1 MNHLKKYIAIRVG
14 QAVPLVLAV
23 ICVNFA
29 IMHIAPGDPVD
40 FLVSGMESASPEY
53 VKILKTKYGFD
64 KPLIE
69 QLLIYLLNIVRGEFG
84 YSFYY
89 HDSVLSVIMSRLS
102 ATLLLTLASLLIE
115 LLGIYLGVLAS
126 KKPYSFTDNA
136 VTVLTLV
143 TFNMPY
149 FWLGMILILF
159 FGLYL
164 GVFPIAGMSTI
175 GATGLDYYISVL
187 WHLSLPAATLGLGR
201 LALYTRYTRASM
213 LEVLREDYITTA
225 WAKGCSERMV
235 YYKHALRNA
244 LIPIVTIVMLRM
256 PMLFTGATLVETVFG
271 WPGLGRLF
279 YEAIFRRDF
288 NLLMAEFIIVSI
300 LTISFNLL
308 ADICYAYLD
317 PKVRY
322 K

>member
-1 MNHLKKYIAIRVG
+1 VNPLKKYIATRIA
-14 QAVPLVLAV
+14 QAIPLIMV
-23 ICVNFA
+23 IICINFA
-29 IMHIAPGDPVD
+29 IMHLAPGDPVD
-40 FLVSGMESASPEY
+40 FLVSGMEGASSEY
-53 VKILKTKYGFD
+53 VRMLKTKYGFD
-64 KPLIE
+64 RPLID
-69 QLLIYLLNIVRGEFG
+69 QLLIYLLNIMQGDFG

-89 HDSVLSVIMSRLS
+89 HDSVFSVIMSRLS
-102 ATLLLTLASLLIE
+102 ATLLLTFASLLIE
-115 LLGIYLGVLAS
+115 LLGVYLGVLAS
-126 KKPYSFTDNA
+126 KKPYSLTDNA
-136 VTVLTLV
+136 VTLLTLV

-164 GVFPIAGMSTI
+164 GAFPISGMSTI
-175 GATGLDYYISVL
+175 GTTGLDYHLSVA
-187 WHLSLPAATLGLGR
+187 WHLTLPAVTLGLGR

-225 WAKGCSERMV
+225 WAKGCSERLV

-288 NLLMAEFIIVSI
+288 NLLMAEFILVSI
-300 LTISFNLL
+300 LTIAFNLL
-308 ADICYAYLD
+308 ADVCYAYLD

>member
-1 MNHLKKYIAIRVG
+1 LKKYIAIRVG

>member
-1 MNHLKKYIAIRVG
+1 MKKYIAIRVG

>member
-1 MNHLKKYIAIRVG
+1 MKRYVATRVA
-14 QAVPLVLAV
+14 QAVPLVLAI

-40 FLVSGMESASPEY
+40 FLVSGMEGASSEY
-53 VKILKTKYGFD
+53 IRMLKAKYGFD

-69 QLLIYLLNIVRGEFG
+69 QLMIYLLNILRGEFG

-89 HDSVLSVIMSRLS
+89 HDSVLNVIMSRLS
-102 ATLLLTLASLLIE
+102 ATLLLTIASLTIE
-115 LLGIYLGVLAS
+115 LVGIYLGVLAS
-126 KKPYSFTDNA
+126 KKPYSLTDNA

-175 GATGLDYYISVL
+175 GATGLDYYASVL
-187 WHLSLPAATLGLGR
+187 WHLTLPAATLGLGR

-225 WAKGCSERMV
+225 WAKGCSERSV

-288 NLLMAEFIIVSI
+288 NLLMAEFIIVSV